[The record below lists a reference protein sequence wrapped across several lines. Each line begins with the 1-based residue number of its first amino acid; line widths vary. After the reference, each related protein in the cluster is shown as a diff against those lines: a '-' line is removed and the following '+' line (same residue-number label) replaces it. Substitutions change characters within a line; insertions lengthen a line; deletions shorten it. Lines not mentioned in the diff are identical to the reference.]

1 MCLIISCVCIS
12 CGFCMSRP
20 RDSAHVRGC
29 QILPHGAPL
38 RPERKCAS
46 FGGLWRLWFGLK
58 CAPAPS
64 RADVLA
70 AESWITP
77 AKSMSLVSLAVPR
90 KRPFTS
96 NFDNRDI
103 RLLPAKHRSTW
114 GGAFPVFF
122 CMVGFRDSTREIPE
136 HHADVCDHQRITPDD
151 DGISMPIPCEK
162 PMAGQSLM
170 GLFERRIDHHRQRS
184 E

>member
-1 MCLIISCVCIS
+1 MHFMWFSYVAFTRFRAC
-12 CGFCMSRP
+12 
-20 RDSAHVRGC
+20 RGC

-38 RPERKCAS
+38 RPERKCIS

-77 AKSMSLVSLAVPR
+77 AKSMSSLAVPR

-103 RLLPAKHRSTW
+103 RLLPATHWSTW
-114 GGAFPVFF
+114 GGHFPCSFVWLDFAIPPAKSQGTTLMYVIISASPLMMMAFRCRSLARSPW
-122 CMVGFRDSTREIPE
+122 
-136 HHADVCDHQRITPDD
+136 PDN
-151 DGISMPIPCEK
+151 
-162 PMAGQSLM
+162 
-170 GLFERRIDHHRQRS
+170 R
-184 E
+184 